1 MNRLVARSSLLV
13 AAALVAACSDQSSS
27 GGDLNIGAAPA
38 FETRLELDTGSA
50 NHADYHVADLDG
62 DTVLDMAVV
71 SLTGELRVLLGTG
84 ATFTLGQQL
93 QLGGLPLWLSG
104 GDFDQDGDEDLV
116 VVRSDAQE
124 TNILAND
131 GNGSFTLAGSIASGA
146 DALAVAVGDL
156 NGDGILDVAVSR
168 PSQPEVVCGF
178 GDGALGFTNQTAL
191 ALPGGGTAFHLAV
204 GDADRD
210 GDNDLVV
217 ADTALSRLVL
227 FSGQTGGA
235 GIGAEVCQLDVPGVP
250 GAVTFGDLNADG
262 LEDVVVS
269 AFAGDRFVV
278 ITDIQPPTPAAGGGV
293 ASCAYSSFDVDVPAQ
308 PTFASIGDVTG
319 DGLNDLVGCL
329 AFHATIA
336 VVPGVAGGALGDP
349 IVFDSTGLPLRPF
362 IGDFDQNGQ
371 DDVAALSG
379 LGDRINL
386 WLAGADGRLNGARSY
401 ASSLPTAA
409 WLEGADFDGDGDL
422 EVVTG
427 STSDT
432 NIAVL
437 GGAGQLDLELSLDVG
452 AEIYQLK
459 AADLDADGRQD
470 LVVGVAGGVRLLRNT
485 STPGAYSF
493 EVLAASPVALGSGS
507 YPFGIEVVDYDA
519 DDRLDLVVCDYLGGG
534 LHMVPGTATPFE
546 FGAEV
551 VVNVGGGPV
560 EVAAADFTGDGL
572 QDFAVSRTNQSDI
585 AILRNDGGG
594 QFVESFAVPVGLS
607 PNYLVTADFNRDG
620 RADLVVSNATSG
632 TVSVLFGGQT
642 GFTGSD
648 YPAGSAPTALMAE
661 DLTGDG
667 IDDILV
673 ASLQSGDF
681 RVLVGDG
688 AGGFPLL
695 PSFPGTLGASDAV
708 LQDMTGDGLPE
719 LLISSLVTDRVSL
732 VRNIRQ

>member
-1 MNRLVARSSLLV
+1 MNRPAACSSLLV
-13 AAALVAACSDQSSS
+13 VAALLAACSDSSSS
-27 GGDLNIGAAPA
+27 GGLNLGASPA
-38 FETRLELDTGSA
+38 FETRVELETGSA

-62 DTVLDMAVV
+62 DTLLDMAVV

-116 VVRSDAQE
+116 VVRSDAGE
-124 TNILAND
+124 TNLLAND
-131 GNGSFTLAGSIASGA
+131 GNGTFTLAGSIASGA

-156 NGDGILDVAVSR
+156 NGDGALDVAVSR
-168 PSQPEVVCGF
+168 PSQPEIVCGF
-178 GDGALGFTNQTAL
+178 GDGALGFSNQTAL
-191 ALPGGGTAFHLAV
+191 ALPGGGTAFHVAV

-217 ADTALSRLVL
+217 ADTALSRLVM
-227 FSGQTGGA
+227 FPGQTGGGGVGSEA
-235 GIGAEVCQLDVPGVP
+235 CVLDVPGVP
-250 GAVTFGDLNADG
+250 GAVAFGDLNADG
-262 LEDVVVS
+262 LDDVVVS
-269 AFAGDRFVV
+269 AFAADRYVV
-278 ITDIQPPTPAAGGGV
+278 ITDIQPPVPGSGGGP
-293 ASCAYSSFDVDVPAQ
+293 ATCAYSSFDVDVPAQ
-308 PTFASIGDVTG
+308 PSFAAVGDVTG
-319 DGLNDLVGCL
+319 DGLNDLVSCL

-336 VVPGVAGGALGDP
+336 VVPGAPGGTLGEP
-349 IVFDSTGLPLRPF
+349 IVLDSTGLPLRPF
-362 IGDFDQNGQ
+362 VGDFDQNGQ

-379 LGDRINL
+379 LGNRINL
-386 WLAGADGRLNGARSY
+386 WLAAADGRLNGARSY
-401 ASSLPTAA
+401 GSSLPTAA
-409 WLEGADFDGDGDL
+409 WLEGADFDGDGDF

-427 STSDT
+427 STNDT
-432 NIAVL
+432 HVAFL
-437 GGAGQLDLELSLDVG
+437 GGDGQLDLEFTLDVG
-452 AEIYQLK
+452 AAIYQLK
-459 AADLDADGRQD
+459 SADLDADGLED
-470 LVVGVAGGVRLLRNT
+470 LIVGVAGGVQLLRNT
-485 STPGAYSF
+485 SSPGAYSF
-493 EVLAASPVALGSGS
+493 ELLAASPVTLGSGS

-519 DDRLDLVVCDYLGGG
+519 DGRLDLVVCDYVGGG
-534 LHMVPGTATPFE
+534 MHLVPGTETPFA

-560 EVAAADFTGDGL
+560 EVVAADFTGDGL
-572 QDFAVSRTNQSDI
+572 EDFAVSRTNQSDI

-594 QFVESFAVPVGLS
+594 QFVESLALPVGVS

-632 TVSVLFGGQT
+632 TVSVLFGGQS

-648 YPAGSAPTALMAE
+648 YAAGSAPTALLAE

-688 AGGFPLL
+688 SGGFPLL